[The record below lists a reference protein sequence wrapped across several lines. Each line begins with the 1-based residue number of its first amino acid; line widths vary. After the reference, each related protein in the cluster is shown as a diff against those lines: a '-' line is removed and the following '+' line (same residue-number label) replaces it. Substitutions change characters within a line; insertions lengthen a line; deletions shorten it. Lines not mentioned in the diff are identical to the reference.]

1 MGMGTV
7 SMIGTI
13 LNPGNIEVKIVD
25 NVCMAMIFYGETN
38 KQQQKNP
45 NIYPNIR
52 SGESY
57 EDK

>member
-7 SMIGTI
+7 SMIGII
-13 LNPGNIEVKIVD
+13 LNPGNIEVNIVD
-25 NVCMAMIFYGETN
+25 NVCMAMIVKGETN
-38 KQQQKNP
+38 KQQQESQ

-52 SGESY
+52 SGKSY